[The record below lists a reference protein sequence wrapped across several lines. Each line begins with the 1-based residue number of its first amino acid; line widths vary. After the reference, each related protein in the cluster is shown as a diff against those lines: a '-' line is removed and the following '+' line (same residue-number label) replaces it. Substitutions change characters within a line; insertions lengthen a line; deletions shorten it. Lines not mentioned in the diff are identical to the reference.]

1 MNRLYLKPVAGR
13 ACPDPGNGNALLPEV
28 GAWVTNSVY
37 WQRRINAGD
46 AEKAEEPKSKKAK
59 TATAEGTAQ

>member
-13 ACPDPGNGNALLPEV
+13 ACPDPGNGNTLLPEA

-37 WQRRINAGD
+37 WQRRIAAGD
-46 AEKAEEPKSKKAK
+46 AVQAEEPKPKKAK
-59 TATAEGTAQ
+59 AATAEDSAQ